1 MGAAA
6 QPFDAAAAVLDGSL
20 LGASETAWVSRSAL
34 LVSASV
40 VAAMYTTKRLHGSLF
55 FVWCAAAHALCLLGP
70 ACISVLKP
78 DPTYATGCGCMAYL
92 CLCGVRPRMRCR
104 A

>member
-1 MGAAA
+1 MCCA

-40 VAAMYTTKRLHGSLF
+40 VLAMFTTKRLHGSLV
-55 FVWCAAAHALCLLGP
+55 FVWCAAAHALRCMRPMQRWVALQNVQIMMRLLLS
-70 ACISVLKP
+70 C
-78 DPTYATGCGCMAYL
+78 
-92 CLCGVRPRMRCR
+92 
-104 A
+104 

>member
-1 MGAAA
+1 MDASELSFDTLSALLYVCVAA

-55 FVWCAAAHALCLLGP
+55 FVWCAAAPAFFTKRGLHA
-70 ACISVLKP
+70 S
-78 DPTYATGCGCMAYL
+78 
-92 CLCGVRPRMRCR
+92 
-104 A
+104 

>member
-1 MGAAA
+1 M
-6 QPFDAAAAVLDGSL
+6 QPFDAAAAVLDGAL

-55 FVWCAAAHALCLLGP
+55 FVWCAAAHAL
-70 ACISVLKP
+70 
-78 DPTYATGCGCMAYL
+78 
-92 CLCGVRPRMRCR
+92 
-104 A
+104 